1 MDKQTVSISAPG
13 KVLFTGGFLV
23 LDRRHTGLVLG
34 LDARI
39 HAHVE
44 TWPGTDRVSDGEVS
58 HILVQSPQFRD
69 ARWLYEVNPSNG
81 RDGHAVS
88 VTQVQRCA
96 HAQAYTQT
104 PNTFVAT
111 TLQYVLTYL
120 QSRRRSIHG
129 HVRITIL
136 ADDGYYS
143 SSSSAATRPK
153 IDGFSDF
160 GVGLNDAHKTGLGSS
175 AALVSSLTAALVAFY
190 TDETTHIPPST
201 VVHNLAQAAHCA
213 AQGKIGSGFDI
224 AAAVY
229 GPCVYRRFSPS
240 ILEAVGEPVSAG
252 FAERLRICVDDLSLE
267 QQWDVEISSNAVQIP
282 PALLLLMCDVDC
294 GSETPSL
301 VRRIL
306 AWRKEHPAEAG
317 RLWHAIQ
324 QGSDDLCHHL
334 QTMSHQSSLR
344 RDQQEELT
352 NIIATIRS
360 FVRDMSRQA
369 DVPVEPQVITDLL
382 DYCTALPGVIGGVAP
397 GAGGYD
403 AVALLVKNDVDTV
416 QHLRERLSDWK
427 AQEDDLGV
435 TVGKVQLL
443 DVKQAYHGLM
453 LEDCRRYQKW
463 L

>member
-1 MDKQTVSISAPG
+1 MQGKRFQSLNSPGMLVSINPFPSLIPS
-13 KVLFTGGFLV
+13 
-23 LDRRHTGLVLG
+23 
-34 LDARI
+34 
-39 HAHVE
+39 
-44 TWPGTDRVSDGEVS
+44 SDQE
-58 HILVQSPQFRD
+58 
-69 ARWLYEVNPSNG
+69 
-81 RDGHAVS
+81 
-88 VTQVQRCA
+88 
-96 HAQAYTQT
+96 YTQT
-104 PNTFVAT
+104 PNKFVAT

-120 QSRRRSIHG
+120 QSRCLNIHG
-129 HVRITIL
+129 HVRVTIL

-143 SSSSAATRPK
+143 SSSSASTRAK
-153 IDGFSDF
+153 LDGFSDF

-175 AALVSSLTAALVAFY
+175 AALVSALTAALIAFH
-190 TDETTHIPPST
+190 TRETSQTPSSR

-240 ILEAVGEPVSAG
+240 ILEAVGEPTSAE
-252 FAERLRICVDDLSLE
+252 FAERLRVCIDDLSLE
-267 QQWDVEISSNAVQIP
+267 HKWDVEISSNAVQIP
-282 PALLLLMCDVDC
+282 PTLLLLMCDVDC

-306 AWRKEHPAEAG
+306 GWRKEKPVEADM
-317 RLWHAIQ
+317 LWNAIQ
-324 QGSDDLCHHL
+324 QGSDELCRSL
-334 QTMSHQSSLR
+334 KSMSHQSALSS
-344 RDQQEELT
+344 DQQEELA

-369 DVPVEPQVITDLL
+369 DVPVEPPVITDLL

-416 QHLRERLSDWK
+416 RHLRDRLSHWRAK
-427 AQEDDLGV
+427 EDDSGV
-435 TVGKVQLL
+435 TVGQVQLL
-443 DVKQAYHGLM
+443 SVKQAYHGIE
-453 LEDCRRYQKW
+453 LEDTQRYQKW